1 MEHAARGTPAQQLEY
16 VRIMVRWFFSH
27 AFVDAHAEK
36 IVDQFAID
44 VPVGGLGAGETKTT
58 RKRMERAERAFHRMI
73 AEARRFQ
80 KDEKLN
86 VFQRARLAQQVQNRM
101 ISLGYP
107 LKMSRQLA
115 AMLTGTAPAT
125 TSFASLLHER

>member
-1 MEHAARGTPAQQLEY
+1 
-16 VRIMVRWFFSH
+16 MVRWFLSH
-27 AFVDAHAEK
+27 AFVDVRAAQ

-44 VPVGGLGAGETKTT
+44 VPPDTLGSGGEKMA
-58 RKRMERAERAFHRMI
+58 RKRMERAELAFRHMV

-80 KDEKLN
+80 NDEKLN

-107 LKMSRQLA
+107 VEMSRQLA
-115 AMLTGTAPAT
+115 AVLSGTAAAT
-125 TSFASLLHER
+125 TSLASLLRAR